1 MKRLSRKALQAEGQ
15 KLDGIKLNCN
25 PYTFDNAIHY
35 ISQLEN
41 VPAGSYLCGAEEN
54 ENRINDIIN
63 QIKKDFP
70 ESKGCSYEYLYYSAG
85 VYGNNGQLYK
95 VFVLDADYN
104 RTENSFYIYF

>member
-1 MKRLSRKALQAEGQ
+1 MKKLSKKAIQAEGQ

-25 PYTFDNAIHY
+25 AYTFDNALHY

-41 VPAGSYLCGAEEN
+41 VPAGSYLCESEEN
-54 ENRINDIIN
+54 ESRVNEIIN

-70 ESKGCSYEYLYYSAG
+70 ESKGCNYEQLYYSAG
-85 VYGNNGQLYK
+85 VYGNNGQLCKMY
-95 VFVLDADYN
+95 VLDADYN